1 MTDYLEDVDCH
12 YIVPLIRLD
21 ISAPNEISRDG
32 VRQKNHGHNG
42 QNRDS
47 RLVKR
52 RT

>member
-32 VRQKNHGHNG
+32 VRQKTTGITAKIAIV
-42 QNRDS
+42 DW
-47 RLVKR
+47 
-52 RT
+52 